1 VEFVFNLK
9 FNIKPK
15 SFYQVLNPMLHL
27 NITPNMKSG
36 FLKITFCT
44 ALFAGL
50 GTVAQAQKVNELQ
63 EVSIFAPH
71 AIKID
76 GKNFEWKDTDFFSN
90 KRTSL
95 SYIISNDEKNLYLI
109 VKSTD
114 LANNSKIMAGGITF
128 SVNPDGKKK
137 EKESITLTY
146 PIVAHVPRG
155 QGGGGGGRRAMGMS
169 MSIGGGGPQDAK
181 QRDSFMVSRQK
192 TQLATAKE
200 IKIKGFK
207 NTTDTLVSIYNE
219 YGIKAFASIDKD
231 NAFFYE
237 VAIPLEAL
245 GISTEAPKEFAYNIK
260 LNGLQ
265 LQGFDGF
272 GGGGGGGGGGGRGG
286 FGGGGNFGGGGGGG
300 GRGGFGGGGMDF
312 QAMLSPTDFW
322 GKYTLAKK

>member
-1 VEFVFNLK
+1 
-9 FNIKPK
+9 
-15 SFYQVLNPMLHL
+15 MLHL
-27 NITPNMKSG
+27 NTAPNMKSG
-36 FLKITFCT
+36 FLKITLCT

-50 GTVAQAQKVNELQ
+50 TSVVHAQKVNDLQ

-76 GKNFEWKDTDFFSN
+76 GKNFEWKDADFSVN

-95 SYIISNDEKNLYLI
+95 SYIISNDDKNLYLI
-109 VKSTD
+109 IKSTD
-114 LANNSKIMAGGITF
+114 MANNSKIMAGGITF

-146 PIVAHVPRG
+146 PLATNPFRG
-155 QGGGGGGRRAMGMS
+155 GQGGGGGRRAMGMT
-169 MSIGGGGPQDAK
+169 MAMGGGGPQDTK
-181 QRDSFMVSRQK
+181 QRDSFMVARQK
-192 TQLATAKE
+192 TQLSTAKE
-200 IKIKGFK
+200 IAIKGFK

-245 GISTEAPKEFAYNIK
+245 GISVASPKEFAYNIK

-265 LQGFDGF
+265 IPSFEGRGS

-286 FGGGGNFGGGGGGG
+286 FGGGGGGNFGGGGGGFGGG
-300 GRGGFGGGGMDF
+300 GRGGMDF
-312 QAMLSPTDFW
+312 QAMISPTDFW